1 MRKGFSDKSSSSPFK
16 SASKTAL
23 VAQLP
28 ASNTSTAAT
37 NLRLRLLGAQ
47 QKLYL
52 ASLYKKKARVLSGKV
67 QRSTAGV
74 VQRLLGVRGLS
85 NSSKRRTAL
94 WQARSVRAMQHM
106 ERSLSA

>member
-1 MRKGFSDKSSSSPFK
+1 MRKGFSDKSSSSSFK
-16 SASKTAL
+16 NASKTAL
-23 VAQLP
+23 VEQLP
-28 ASNTSTAAT
+28 ASSNASAVAT

-52 ASLYKKKARVLSGKV
+52 ASLYKKKARVLPGKV
-67 QRSTAGV
+67 QRSTTGV

-94 WQARSVRAMQHM
+94 
-106 ERSLSA
+106 